1 MRRALLLT
9 LPLLLLTPSAAAHA
23 APSPAPAAA
32 AVRSASA
39 TSSRASWTA
48 GAPLSRAGTPRSVS
62 WVCTT
67 GLPAK
72 KGKRSFIL
80 TAGHCASSGERIYTA
95 WSGGRR
101 TYMGRVTGTS
111 KALDVVAIE
120 TSGAARASYR
130 TSGGMR
136 RLNGV
141 ATTRRGQKV
150 CHDGYASK
158 TVCNITVVGSTSKNG
173 VVTRVYGHST
183 GVAARRG
190 DSGGLVFDRRGRAV
204 GVISSISRDGHLVS
218 WTPARTALATWGLS
232 VAR

>member
-1 MRRALLLT
+1 MRRRRSMLLALSM
-9 LPLLLLTPSAAAHA
+9 LLLTPSTA
-23 APSPAPAAA
+23 APAT
-32 AVRSASA
+32 ASA
-39 TSSRASWTA
+39 APTGPSSSTYGGPWAA
-48 GAPLSRAGTPRSVS
+48 GSPLSRASTPRAAS

-67 GLPAK
+67 GLPAR
-72 KGKRSFIL
+72 KGNRSFIL

-101 TYMGRVTGTS
+101 TYIGRVAGTS
-111 KALDVVAIE
+111 KSLDVAAIE
-120 TSGAARASYR
+120 TSGPVRASYR

-158 TVCNITVVGSTSKNG
+158 TTCNITVVGSTRKSG
-173 VVTRVYGHST
+173 VITRIYGHST

-204 GVISSISRDGHLVS
+204 GVIALISRDGHLIS